1 LPRNLTKVTPS
12 CDVFPQI
19 VQCLGINLSLNCFL
33 AKIALLL
40 IYIKNRIFA
49 TFFTFMDIQSGIF
62 LYIIIIFSAIIHEY
76 AHGWA
81 ALRQGDPTAKYAG
94 RLTLNP
100 LAHIDWWG
108 TVLMPLLLLFTF
120 GVFFGYAKPVP
131 INPYNFRN
139 QRRGIIYVSLA
150 GVGAN
155 FLIALALGLFVR
167 FMPNLALAPFL
178 AFIVQVN
185 IWLGLF
191 NLLPFPPLDGS
202 KLLMALTNLDTR
214 RAAPV
219 VQFLSTPIGI
229 LIAIFVAMTF
239 LPYLAQAILRL
250 LIG

>member
-1 LPRNLTKVTPS
+1 MHWAQALTRLPDTKPALPAGRRTHWILGYFLVLAVGLYLPRNLTKVTPS

-167 FMPNLALAPFL
+167 FMPNSRQGF
-178 AFIVQVN
+178 
-185 IWLGLF
+185 
-191 NLLPFPPLDGS
+191 
-202 KLLMALTNLDTR
+202 T
-214 RAAPV
+214 
-219 VQFLSTPIGI
+219 
-229 LIAIFVAMTF
+229 
-239 LPYLAQAILRL
+239 
-250 LIG
+250 